1 MYPYIFFKLGTY
13 YFNNKL
19 TQSNTICQGIPELIS
34 LRLVIRVDIWTLA
47 ISILNPHVLPHHI
60 TGLPGIRSRCAG
72 AQYAKI
78 IQNQPVCLNTKSYSR
93 FFFFIFHRINCFPHD
108 HCFCRLEVHGHWQ
121 HVMPRASFRK
131 TLGCRIYRTKERV
144 AANTHLGSLFRQCKM
159 DCFSFF
165 ECLQL
170 CFYFLMCNFRFKRN
184 SLVLDQPRP
193 SGFGIQTIGC
203 LPASRWNG
211 KNIGFPWLCQIR
223 VCHSERP
230 CVESLQ
236 LEFVTEVWTL
246 ELRNCVMNLWRH
258 RRNKRI
264 NPGPTSFPKCVVLQ
278 TNLINSHVCQFE

>member
-1 MYPYIFFKLGTY
+1 MFCHITSHHRTSG
-13 YFNNKL
+13 
-19 TQSNTICQGIPELIS
+19 NTIQMCRCPICQNHPKSTS
-34 LRLVIRVDIWTLA
+34 L
-47 ISILNPHVLPHHI
+47 SE
-60 TGLPGIRSRCAG
+60 
-72 AQYAKI
+72 YKI
-78 IQNQPVCLNTKSYSR
+78 IFT
-93 FFFFIFHRINCFPHD
+93 FFFFKFHRISCFPHD

-184 SLVLDQPRP
+184 GLVLDQPQP
-193 SGFGIQTIGC
+193 GFGIQTIGG

-211 KNIGFPWLCQIR
+211 KNMFFFHFCQIR
-223 VCHSERP
+223 VSEIPCHSERP
-230 CVESLQ
+230 RVLPPT
-236 LEFVTEVWTL
+236 LVATEVWTL

-258 RRNKRI
+258 RLRI
-264 NPGPTSFPKCVVLQ
+264 FTQTQPLSHWVRGGVVLQ
-278 TNLINSHVCQFE
+278 RNLINSHVCQFE